1 LIEISNFCTSR
12 CAYCG
17 LRVSN
22 TALTRYRL
30 SEDEIMACVRQAV
43 DFGYGTVVLQAGED
57 PGLTREWVAGLVRR
71 IKTETPLAVTLSLG
85 ERPEQEL
92 LAWRAA
98 GADRY
103 LLRFETSNRPLY
115 DRIHPSPPGRVSD
128 RLGLLPRLREMGY
141 EIGSGVMI
149 GIPGQSYED
158 LARDIQ
164 WFGELDLDMIGVG
177 PFLPHPATPLGD
189 PGLATTAEDQ
199 VPSSEEMT
207 YKVIALARLV
217 CPRANIPSTTALA
230 TLNRLRGR
238 ELGLARGANVV
249 MPNLTPPEYRALYE
263 IYPDKACVR
272 ETGDA
277 CHTCLACASPPS
289 AAAWA
294 KAAAIRPTFA
304 IHRQTPT
311 HVGLICS
318 TRSPGTPYFQYRSA
332 QDLLI
337 LLRVA
342 RRSPAPTKTNSEHRV
357 RKDDY
362 APADRQPAAQ
372 RQGACDFID
381 ELQKPFGPPELLD
394 RLRPMLDGAVRDVI
408 AKSLAKQPLTEAET
422 AVLLNASS
430 PELIEEIFAAARQLK
445 RDVYGN
451 RIVLFAPLY
460 IGNYCVNDC
469 EYCGFPRAEPGR
481 DPPDAG
487 RRRRSRRR

>member
-1 LIEISNFCTSR
+1 MPLTFTEILTWLREQDSQRLDQLWQAADRLRQRYVGDEVHLRGLVEISNFCTSR

-17 LRVSN
+17 LRVAN

-30 SEDEIMACVRQAV
+30 SNDEVMACVRQAV

-85 ERPEQEL
+85 ERSEQEL

-103 LLRFETSNRPLY
+103 LLRFETSNRQLY

-158 LARDIQ
+158 LARDVQ
-164 WFGELDLDMIGVG
+164 WFGDLDLDMIGVG

-189 PGLATTAEDQ
+189 PSLATAADDQ
-199 VPSSEEMT
+199 VPGSEVMT
-207 YKVIALARLV
+207 YKMIALARLV

-230 TLNRLRGR
+230 TLNRLSGR

-277 CHTCLACASPPS
+277 CHTCLGVRI
-289 AAAWA
+289 
-294 KAAAIRPTFA
+294 AAIGRRIGQGRGDSPNLREKGTGPFSPERP
-304 IHRQTPT
+304 
-311 HVGLICS
+311 VGC
-318 TRSPGTPYFQYRSA
+318 F
-332 QDLLI
+332 
-337 LLRVA
+337 
-342 RRSPAPTKTNSEHRV
+342 
-357 RKDDY
+357 
-362 APADRQPAAQ
+362 
-372 RQGACDFID
+372 
-381 ELQKPFGPPELLD
+381 
-394 RLRPMLDGAVRDVI
+394 
-408 AKSLAKQPLTEAET
+408 AKS
-422 AVLLNASS
+422 
-430 PELIEEIFAAARQLK
+430 
-445 RDVYGN
+445 
-451 RIVLFAPLY
+451 
-460 IGNYCVNDC
+460 
-469 EYCGFPRAEPGR
+469 
-481 DPPDAG
+481 
-487 RRRRSRRR
+487 